1 MYKIFN
7 LLLLIIICLFLFN
20 IYKYYSS
27 SNNIN
32 KVKLNRSNIEKT
44 VKNKILEVTI
54 LENDT
59 DNVIEFNSSF
69 SDEIRDNK
77 PRSFWNLLK
86 TEWKRKQL
94 SLV

>member
-1 MYKIFN
+1 MYKIVN
-7 LLLLIIICLFLFN
+7 LLLLILICLFLFN

-69 SDEIRDNK
+69 SDEIKDNK

-86 TEWKRKQL
+86 TE
-94 SLV
+94 

>member
-27 SNNIN
+27 GNNIN
-32 KVKLNRSNIEKT
+32 KVKLNRSNIEKI

-69 SDEIRDNK
+69 SDEIKDNK

-86 TEWKRKQL
+86 TE
-94 SLV
+94 

>member
-69 SDEIRDNK
+69 SDEIKDNK
-77 PRSFWNLLK
+77 PRSFWNLLI
-86 TEWKRKQL
+86 TE
-94 SLV
+94 

>member
-7 LLLLIIICLFLFN
+7 LLLLIIIFLFLFN

-27 SNNIN
+27 SNNIK
-32 KVKLNRSNIEKT
+32 KVNLNRSNIEKI
-44 VKNKILEVTI
+44 VKNKILDITI

-69 SDEIRDNK
+69 PDEIKDNK

-86 TEWKRKQL
+86 TE
-94 SLV
+94 

>member
-27 SNNIN
+27 NNNIN
-32 KVKLNRSNIEKT
+32 KVKLNRSNIDKI

-54 LENDT
+54 LEIDT
-59 DNVIEFNSSF
+59 DKGHDSFLLDEPELDYVIKGFFDSNYGKINE
-69 SDEIRDNK
+69 
-77 PRSFWNLLK
+77 
-86 TEWKRKQL
+86 
-94 SLV
+94 

>member
-32 KVKLNRSNIEKT
+32 KVKLNRSNIEKI

-69 SDEIRDNK
+69 SDEIKDNK

-86 TEWKRKQL
+86 TK
-94 SLV
+94 